1 MNRAENSPDRPLD
14 VWFVCN
20 AWTGGGAERVAST
33 IVQHLDRDIVQPSVC
48 LLRNDMSYPLPED
61 VEVHHLDYRGL
72 PTFFS
77 TARRLRRLVNDR
89 RPDVVVST
97 VNANALLTGAAL
109 KRSTHSPPWI
119 ARIGSSPRHHDRG
132 LRGISARSLYRNA
145 DRFIANSE
153 RLTSDVASI
162 YPFTSGRVSTIR
174 NACDFEVI
182 DHLAKSPTDLR
193 PPDGPLLAAVGRLVA
208 VKRYDMMLEALAIVR
223 RNIPASLWVCGE
235 GPARKDLERQT
246 GRLRLGDAV
255 RWMGFTDNPYAVI
268 RSADLYVLTSDYEGS
283 PNSLIEAQSLGL
295 AAVSTRCD
303 YGPDEIISDGV
314 SGLLTPPG
322 NANEFAKAVVA
333 LLSDGKKRAAYG
345 LRAKEAVR
353 HKFALKP
360 IIDKWHAVLQ
370 ALSGS
375 ETRSGTPDGNSGMG

>member
-1 MNRAENSPDRPLD
+1 
-14 VWFVCN
+14 
-20 AWTGGGAERVAST
+20 
-33 IVQHLDRDIVQPSVC
+33 
-48 LLRNDMSYPLPED
+48 MSYPLPDD

-109 KRSTHSPPWI
+109 RRSIHRPPWI
-119 ARIGSSPRHHDRG
+119 ARIGNSPRHHDRG

-153 RLTSDVASI
+153 RLTSDVSSI

-174 NACDFEVI
+174 NACDFEAI
-182 DHLAKSPTDLR
+182 DFLAESPTDLK
-193 PPDGPLLAAVGRLVA
+193 PPGGPLLAAVGRLVA
-208 VKRYDMMLEALAIVR
+208 VKRYDMMLDALAIVR
-223 RNIPASLWVCGE
+223 RSIPASLWVCGD
-235 GPARKDLERQT
+235 GPVRKDLERQT
-246 GRLRLGDAV
+246 DRLRLGDAV
-255 RWMGFTDNPYAVI
+255 QWMGFTDNPYAVI
-268 RSADLYVLTSDYEGS
+268 RSADLYVLASDYEGS
-283 PNSLIEAQSLGL
+283 PNSLIEAQGLGL

-322 NANEFAKAVVA
+322 NAKDFADAIVS
-333 LLSDGKKRAAYG
+333 LLSDGKKRALFG
-345 LRAKEAVR
+345 IRAKESTR
-353 HKFALKP
+353 HKFALQP
-360 IIDKWHAVLQ
+360 TIDRWHAVLQ
-370 ALSGS
+370 SVIDS
-375 ETRSGTPDGNSGMG
+375 NVE